1 MRNLLANDA
10 VRPNCC
16 ACYYAAPFVAFG
28 APAEPAERSAFFCRT
43 YSLVIRVIR
52 GKHVNVLVV
61 CNEPCVIGPLSLVR
75 LIGHSGCPGIG
86 EITEPSPAALPAVCR
101 WRQQH
106 ALVRPTGVRAAG
118 QPGRALT
125 RRILHTGGCRIL
137 RVNLWAPRPRGRRAA
152 DAGSRPPGHCLAA
165 FPGGN

>member
-1 MRNLLANDA
+1 VRNLLANDA

-86 EITEPSPAALPAVCR
+86 EITEPSPA
-101 WRQQH
+101 
-106 ALVRPTGVRAAG
+106 GS
-118 QPGRALT
+118 T
-125 RRILHTGGCRIL
+125 RRL
-137 RVNLWAPRPRGRRAA
+137 RPAY
-152 DAGSRPPGHCLAA
+152 GSTHQCGPVTAWHRDFVRL
-165 FPGGN
+165 FTNDVS